1 MDLSYFPYSLLI
13 GYDCLLK
20 FAHATW
26 RLLISRLG
34 TLTGNKW
41 SFSVS
46 LCRTWESSCC
56 SAVVRCQ
63 SALFSY
69 LINISAGHYVTWL
82 PYSNQSSQSVGKA
95 PLNRACFLYQC
106 LVPELRN
113 HLLLASSSTPASTFA
128 WSVWLSS
135 NTCDSLIKLHVNVV
149 KQVLWSWLSFMSC

>member
-1 MDLSYFPYSLLI
+1 MVKYPCQVYLFIMLLI
-13 GYDCLLK
+13 VIFLTWMLLPK
-20 FAHATW
+20 IKRSA
-26 RLLISRLG
+26 
-34 TLTGNKW
+34 
-41 SFSVS
+41 S
-46 LCRTWESSCC
+46 LCRAWESSRRPVCV
-56 SAVVRCQ
+56 SCQ

-135 NTCDSLIKLHVNVV
+135 NICDSLIKLHVILV
-149 KQVLWSWLSFMSC
+149 KQVLWSWLSSCHVKLTTVIL